1 MNKLMGI
8 FAMLGLVCFGAHPAE
23 AAKTYTFK
31 LAHNLPAPE
40 SSYDKAAVFFKERLE
55 KHTNGR
61 ATVNIYP
68 AAQLGSDVNIAK
80 ELQNGSF
87 DFEIIS
93 TNKLGAFF
101 PPIDLYSLP
110 FLFPDFDAVAKVV
123 KSEQHKKLMA
133 DMEKKAGFKS
143 LAFIGS
149 GFRNVT
155 NSKRPIEKPE
165 DMHDLKMRVPQN
177 RVEIAMFK
185 ALGASAVP
193 VSDGELFT
201 ALQQGLVDGQD
212 GSALWAYAKKI
223 YEAQKY
229 MSLTAHQLSC
239 STFIMSGRVFKTLP
253 ADIQNAILKAASET
267 ETFWQEE
274 SNREN
279 AVVMQKFAEHGMII
293 NNPDKE
299 PFMKAMES
307 VYAEFADEVG
317 GMDNIR
323 AIQALIKQ

>member
-1 MNKLMGI
+1 MHKLMGI
-8 FAMLGLVCFGAHPAE
+8 LAMLGLACFGAHQAE

-55 KHTNGR
+55 KYTNGR

-80 ELQNGSF
+80 KLQNGSF
-87 DFEIIS
+87 DFEILS

-110 FLFPDFDAVAKVV
+110 FLFPDFGAVAKVA
-123 KSEQHKKLMA
+123 KSEPHKRLMD

-165 DMHDLKMRVPQN
+165 DLRDLKMRVPQN

-223 YEAQKY
+223 YEVQKY
-229 MSLTAHQLSC
+229 MSLTSHQLSC
-239 STFIMSGRVFKTLP
+239 SIFIVSSRVFKGLP
-253 ADIQNAILKAASET
+253 ADIQNAIVKAAAET
-267 ETFWQEE
+267 EAFWQKE
-274 SNREN
+274 SNHEN
-279 AVVMQKFAEHGMII
+279 AVVMEKFAEHGMII

-299 PFMKAMES
+299 PFMRAMES

-323 AIQALIKQ
+323 KIQALIKQ

>member
-1 MNKLMGI
+1 MHKLMGI
-8 FAMLGLVCFGAHPAE
+8 LAMLGLACFGAHQAE
-23 AAKTYTFK
+23 AANTYTFK

-55 KHTNGR
+55 KYSNGR

-80 ELQNGSF
+80 KLQNGSF
-87 DFEIIS
+87 DFEIL
-93 TNKLGAFF
+93 TANKLGAFF

-110 FLFPDFDAVAKVV
+110 FLFPDFESVVKVV
-123 KSEQHKKLMA
+123 KSEQHKKLMD
-133 DMEKKAGFKS
+133 DMEKKAGFKN

-165 DMHDLKMRVPQN
+165 DLHDLKMRVPQN

-212 GSALWAYAKKI
+212 GDALWAYAKKV

-239 STFIMSGRVFKTLP
+239 STLIMSSRVFKGLP
-253 ADIQNAILKAASET
+253 ADIQDAIVKAGT
-267 ETFWQEE
+267 ETQAFWQEE
-274 SNREN
+274 SNRESTM
-279 AVVMQKFAEHGMII
+279 VMQKFAERGMII
-293 NNPDKE
+293 NNPDKA
-299 PFMKAMES
+299 PFMTVMES

-317 GMDNIR
+317 GMDNIHK
-323 AIQALIKQ
+323 IQELIRK